1 MALEALF
8 KAEMMIASV
17 QHHGHLFIDR
27 DSTIF
32 PLILNYL
39 RDSSIPLP
47 RDEYYLERILREA
60 RFFKLHSL
68 CADVE
73 RRIDQLTHK
82 KSIALPRMNGSIGE
96 ISPSSIRSETTFDA
110 EKKSP
115 RTPGDS
121 PVGSS
126 MLPTLAGTVPVS
138 SLMSASST
146 STAQCNPSSMQPERP
161 ILV

>member
-1 MALEALF
+1 LF
-8 KAEMMIASV
+8 QNGWRERLDK
-17 QHHGHLFIDR
+17 HGHLFIDR

-60 RFFKLHSL
+60 RFFKLHNL

-73 RRIDQLTHK
+73 KKIDQLTHR
-82 KSIALPRMNGSIGE
+82 KSAALPRINENIGE
-96 ISPSSIRSETTFDA
+96 VSPSSIRSETTFDA

-115 RTPGDS
+115 GTPRCSLDGSFSETPLVPTRRRGKGKKPDS
-121 PVGSS
+121 IS
-126 MLPTLAGTVPVS
+126 LPRNFT
-138 SLMSASST
+138 
-146 STAQCNPSSMQPERP
+146 
-161 ILV
+161 